1 MDKERLFGAAMKGAV
16 QAKTTTNNDSAINTQ
31 HVINKIARVY
41 MATFSEF
48 KGLTPLE
55 VADKCQQLFTRD
67 DIQKLYTLKGFV
79 NNGDAVIVMEALRW
93 TGILATTERIAR
105 FKLALVEPNKNVP
118 HKDADS
124 MEKTSIWNSMVLDD
138 FDEDEY
144 SFNGAM
150 VGVLGYNIKVLNVSN
165 DVYDVKLN

>member
-16 QAKTTTNNDSAINTQ
+16 QAKTTTNNDSAVNIQ

-41 MATFSEF
+41 MATYSEF

-55 VADKCQQLFTRD
+55 VANKCQQLFTRN

-93 TGILATTERIAR
+93 TGIMATTERVAR

-118 HKDADS
+118 YKDRFY
-124 MEKTSIWNSMVLDD
+124 EKTAIWNSMVLDD

-150 VGVLGYNIKVLNVSN
+150 VGILGYNIKVLNVSN

>member
-16 QAKTTTNNDSAINTQ
+16 QAKTTTNNDSAINIQ

-41 MATFSEF
+41 MATYSEF
-48 KGLTPLE
+48 KCLTPLE
-55 VADKCQQLFTRD
+55 VTDKCKQLFTRS

-93 TGILATTERIAR
+93 TGIVATTERVAR
-105 FKLALVEPNKNVP
+105 FKLALVEPNKDIS
-118 HKDADS
+118 HKYVDS

-150 VGVLGYNIKVLNVSN
+150 VGLLGYNIKILNVSN